1 MAHLLADA
9 LCEEIPVLKKYRCDA
24 DITVNR
30 LGRGDYMDLEQAV
43 KAAQALPQTEKVIQI
58 LGGEWTKPRL
68 PKKSGIRFVLREGAK
83 WQGENES

>member
-1 MAHLLADA
+1 
-9 LCEEIPVLKKYRCDA
+9 
-24 DITVNR
+24 
-30 LGRGDYMDLEQAV
+30 MDLEQAV

-58 LGGEWTKPRL
+58 LGGEWTKPQL